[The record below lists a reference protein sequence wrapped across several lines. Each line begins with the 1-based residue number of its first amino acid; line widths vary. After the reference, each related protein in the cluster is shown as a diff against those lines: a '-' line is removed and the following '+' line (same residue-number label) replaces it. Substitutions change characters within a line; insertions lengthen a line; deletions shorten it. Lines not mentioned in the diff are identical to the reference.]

1 MDLYDFT
8 ALVGGGKEKIVEY
21 LQDARILQREVY
33 CQPCQRDYTMVKNK
47 VSIVGYMLRCPDC
60 HRKRQLQ
67 TGTFL
72 EGSRLQ
78 VDKFVG
84 LLFLW
89 AHEAPIK
96 MVLSMTGVLSVT
108 AVQWYQYFRD
118 ICSWKLVN
126 SPTTLGG
133 PGKIVQ
139 IDESVMVKA
148 SITGA
153 TSCVP
158 NSVGCLSKR
167 DAEMLLPII
176 QRIVA
181 LGTTIWSDE
190 CAVHG
195 QLSSLGFVHETVNHS
210 RHFRHKRVHESR

>member
-1 MDLYDFT
+1 MIT
-8 ALVGGGKEKIVEY
+8 LVII
-21 LQDARILQREVY
+21 QQRNNNSARIYILCMWIQKR
-33 CQPCQRDYTMVKNK
+33 VKDQNL
-47 VSIVGYMLRCPDC
+47 GC

-89 AHEAPIK
+89 GHEAPIK
-96 MVLSMTGVLSVT
+96 MVLSMTGVSSGT
-108 AVQWYQYFRD
+108 DVQWYQYFRD

-126 SPTTLGG
+126 LPTTLGG

-148 SITGA
+148 KYHRGHQLRAKQRWVFGIYDPSTKEGHQGSKV
-153 TSCVP
+153 TTCFSQG
-158 NSVGCLSKR
+158 SLLLSTAGR
-167 DAEMLLPII
+167 PII
-176 QRIVA
+176 SFTPTR
-181 LGTTIWSDE
+181 
-190 CAVHG
+190 C
-195 QLSSLGFVHETVNHS
+195 
-210 RHFRHKRVHESR
+210 

>member
-21 LQDARILQREVY
+21 LQDARILRREVY

-47 VSIVGYMLRCPDC
+47 VSIVGYMLRCPGC

-78 VDKFVG
+78 VNKFVG

-96 MVLSMTGVLSVT
+96 MVLSMTGVSSVT
-108 AVQWYQYFRD
+108 AVQWYHYFRD
-118 ICSWKLVN
+118 ICSWKLVH
-126 SPTTLGG
+126 SRSRE
-133 PGKIVQ
+133 
-139 IDESVMVKA
+139 DRSDRR
-148 SITGA
+148 
-153 TSCVP
+153 
-158 NSVGCLSKR
+158 KR
-167 DAEMLLPII
+167 DGKGKVSPGPPAAC
-176 QRIVA
+176 QTV
-181 LGTTIWSDE
+181 LGVWD
-190 CAVHG
+190 
-195 QLSSLGFVHETVNHS
+195 L
-210 RHFRHKRVHESR
+210 